1 MTSPRRFSALLGAF
15 FVLPLVLAA
24 CGGDSVPGNAV
35 VKIGSDPIKTSQ
47 FDHWLQVAATT
58 AQQQTGVTGKA
69 AIPKPPEFTACIA
82 NKKKTAVKPAK
93 GQPTPTDA
101 TYKAQCRAGVHALR
115 DQTMQFLISSAWIEG
130 ESADRGVKV
139 SDAQVKKDF
148 DKQRRLSFP
157 KDKDYLAFLKSSGN
171 VQEDLLYRIKIQDL
185 SDEAAHEGPRGHRQ
199 GHRRADRQLLQQEQD
214 PLRRPRA
221 ARPEDHP
228 DQDRG
233 PGQEGQGGPR
243 QRPVLRDGRERSTP
257 SIRPRRATAATLTGV
272 PKGQQEKSLDA
283 ATFKAPVNKVR
294 GPVKTQFGYYV
305 FEVTKITPGKQQP
318 LSTSKASIKQLLVS
332 QKQQTTLDT
341 FVKDFQK
348 KWKDRTTCQKGYQT
362 TDCSNPPKAKPS
374 TPAPAT
380 TATPQQN
387 PPPASGDDH
396 HPEEVGRVACGGC
409 LLTPPQTSPRRS
421 RRSMP

>member
-35 VKIGSDPIKTSQ
+35 VKIGSDSIKTSE
-47 FDHWLQVAATT
+47 FDHWLQAAATT

-69 AIPKPPEFTACIA
+69 AIPQPPEFTACIA

-101 TYKAQCRAGVHALR
+101 TYKSQCEQEYTLLR
-115 DQTMQFLISSAWIEG
+115 DQVMQFLISAAWIEG

-148 DKQRRLSFP
+148 DKQRVVSFP

-185 SDEAAHEGPRGHRQ
+185 SEKLRTKVLEGTDKITDAQIANYYNKNKIRFAVPEQRDLKIILTKTEAQSKKAK
-199 GHRRADRQLLQQEQD
+199 
-214 PLRRPRA
+214 A
-221 ARPEDHP
+221 ALDSGQSFGTVARKYSI
-228 DQDRG
+228 DQATKGD
-233 PGQEGQGGPR
+233 GG
-243 QRPVLRDGRERSTP
+243 V
-257 SIRPRRATAATLTGV
+257 LTGV

-283 ATFKAPVNKVR
+283 ATFKAPLNKVG
-294 GPVKTQFGYYV
+294 GPVKTQFGYYI

-348 KWKDRTTCQKGYQT
+348 KWKDQTTCQKGYQT
-362 TDCSNPPKAKPS
+362 NDCSNPPKAKPS

-387 PPPASGDDH
+387 PPPAGGSGTTTA
-396 HPEEVGRVACGGC
+396 PKK
-409 LLTPPQTSPRRS
+409 
-421 RRSMP
+421 

>member
-58 AQQQTGVTGKA
+58 AQQQTGVTGKPS
-69 AIPKPPEFTACIA
+69 IPKPPEFTDCIA

-93 GQPTPTDA
+93 GQPKPTDA
-101 TYKAQCRAGVHALR
+101 TYKAQCEQEYTQLR

-130 ESADRGVKV
+130 ESGDRGVKM
-139 SDAQVKKDF
+139 SDAEIKKDF
-148 DKQRRLSFP
+148 DKQRLLSFP
-157 KDKDYLAFLKSSGN
+157 KDKDYLAFLKSSGSS
-171 VQEDLLYRIKIQDL
+171 QEDLLYRVKIQSLSTKLRTKVLEGTDKVTDAQITNYYNKNKIRFATPEQRDL
-185 SDEAAHEGPRGHRQ
+185 RIILTKTEAEAKKAKAAIDGGQSFASVARKSSIDQ
-199 GHRRADRQLLQQEQD
+199 ATKAD
-214 PLRRPRA
+214 
-221 ARPEDHP
+221 
-228 DQDRG
+228 
-233 PGQEGQGGPR
+233 GG
-243 QRPVLRDGRERSTP
+243 E
-257 SIRPRRATAATLTGV
+257 LTGV

-283 ATFKAPVNKVR
+283 ATFKAPVNKVS

-305 FEVTKITPGKQQP
+305 FEVTKITPSKQQP
-318 LSTSKASIKQLLVS
+318 LATSKASIKQLLVS

-348 KWKDRTTCQKGYQT
+348 KWKDRTECQKGYET
-362 TDCSNPPKAKPS
+362 ADCANAPKPKPS

-387 PPPASGDDH
+387 APPADG
-396 HPEEVGRVACGGC
+396 
-409 LLTPPQTSPRRS
+409 TTTTK
-421 RRSMP
+421 

>member
-1 MTSPRRFSALLGAF
+1 MTSPRRLSALLGAF

-35 VKIGSDPIKTSQ
+35 VKIGSDPIKTSA

-58 AQQQTGVTGKA
+58 QQQQTGATGQA
-69 AIPKPPEFTACIA
+69 AVPKPPEFTACIA
-82 NKKKTAVKPAK
+82 GKKKAAVKPAK

-101 TYKAQCRAGVHALR
+101 TYKAQCQTEYDALR

-139 SDAQVKKDF
+139 PDSQVKKDF
-148 DKQRRLSFP
+148 DKQRQQSFP
-157 KDKDYLAFLKSSGN
+157 KDKDYLAFLKSSGY
-171 VQEDLLYRIKIQDL
+171 VQEDLLYRLKIQAL
-185 SDEAAHEGPRGHRQ
+185 SDKLRTKILEGTDKVTDAQIANYYNKNKIRFAVPEQRDLNIVLTKTEDQAKKAKAALDSGQ
-199 GHRRADRQLLQQEQD
+199 SFKTVASKYSI
-214 PLRRPRA
+214 
-221 ARPEDHP
+221 
-228 DQDRG
+228 DQATKA
-233 PGQEGQGGPR
+233 QGGK
-243 QRPVLRDGRERSTP
+243 L
-257 SIRPRRATAATLTGV
+257 AGV

-283 ATFKAPVNKVR
+283 ATFKAPKGKIE

-305 FEVTKITPGKQQP
+305 FQVTKITPGKQQP

-362 TDCSNPPKAKPS
+362 AECSNPPKAKPS

-387 PPPASGDDH
+387 APPANGT
-396 HPEEVGRVACGGC
+396 AT
-409 LLTPPQTSPRRS
+409 TPKK
-421 RRSMP
+421 

>member
-1 MTSPRRFSALLGAF
+1 M
-15 FVLPLVLAA
+15 LPLVLAA

-35 VKIGSDPIKTSQ
+35 VKIGSDPIKTSA

-58 AQQQTGVTGKA
+58 QQQQTGTPGQA
-69 AIPKPPEFTACIA
+69 AVPKPPEFTACIA

-101 TYKAQCRAGVHALR
+101 TYKAQCQQEYDALR

-139 SDAQVKKDF
+139 ADSQVKKDF
-148 DKQRRLSFP
+148 DKQRQASFP
-157 KDKDYLAFLKSSGN
+157 KDKDYLAFLKSSGY
-171 VQEDLLYRIKIQDL
+171 VQEDLLYRSRIQSL
-185 SDEAAHEGPRGHRQ
+185 SDKLRTKVLEGTDKITDAQIADYYNKNKIRFAVPEQRDLQIVLTKTEDQAKKAKAALDSGQ
-199 GHRRADRQLLQQEQD
+199 SFKTVASKYSIDQATKAD
-214 PLRRPRA
+214 
-221 ARPEDHP
+221 
-228 DQDRG
+228 
-233 PGQEGQGGPR
+233 GGK
-243 QRPVLRDGRERSTP
+243 
-257 SIRPRRATAATLTGV
+257 LTGV

-283 ATFKAPVNKVR
+283 ATFKAPKGKIV

-362 TDCSNPPKAKPS
+362 AECSNPPKAKPS

-387 PPPASGDDH
+387 APPA
-396 HPEEVGRVACGGC
+396 GGTAT
-409 LLTPPQTSPRRS
+409 TPKK
-421 RRSMP
+421 